1 MIRYLFITA
10 LFISNFSYA
19 NSIAYECSKISSDK
33 ERLSCY
39 DEIFKEVDQVT
50 PISSAEEKIAVVKT
64 VEKKTEI
71 NEPKVNKKISKNDD
85 NFGLSYQQI
94 KKAQKIEDSEAIR
107 SRIIRVTKQVSRKI
121 TFRLENGQ
129 VWKSESALGANKAAQ
144 FKKGT
149 DVELVKSRMGG
160 YSMVNAKTNARIKIN
175 RVK

>member
-39 DEIFKEVDQVT
+39 DEIFKDVDQVT
-50 PISSAEEKIAVVKT
+50 LISAEEKIDVVKT